1 MVHPLFFS
9 PCDWEVAHLVS
20 ILATTRPRYLY
31 HSALAEDGAY
41 IVEHWIGKN
50 PEESGFPYILAN
62 EFICAQLAAEMGL
75 MVPECKVQ
83 GIGQQTWFLSSYI
96 PHESFTY
103 GKFKQC
109 RNIGDVPLLLL
120 FDLWVCNEDR
130 WDSNLLICRP
140 EDDPD
145 TYEFVVIDHSH
156 ALLGDANLPYSALD
170 INPKDCFTFNELTEQ
185 ITSHADWDPA
195 LSALRG
201 LHDEVIMDVVN
212 ALPDVARGGLD
223 TEWLIKR
230 LIQRREQVASLLEH
244 ARALGC
250 FPYWV

>member
-1 MVHPLFFS
+1 
-9 PCDWEVAHLVS
+9 
-20 ILATTRPRYLY
+20 
-31 HSALAEDGAY
+31 
-41 IVEHWIGKN
+41 
-50 PEESGFPYILAN
+50 
-62 EFICAQLAAEMGL
+62 MGL